1 MSDEYLHFPGGTVRK
16 DDIVAVETKGGWGGK
31 FAALAVFA
39 LYTLMGIC
47 MLFAFVNF
55 NDIFMPAITG
65 GDGYNDPLSSKI
77 FAFILFALFFGG
89 PILLLAFAAKGF
101 DTGEE
106 KYLKRGR
113 WGAGII
119 AAVAGLI
126 CFGYFKNPNSG
137 LDSTSFAIA
146 LVALMLAVLVAIS
159 TFSWGFVSRHKVVH
173 ITLRNGQVLKVDH
186 LNDAP

>member
-1 MSDEYLHFPGGTVRK
+1 MSDEYLHFPGRTVRK
-16 DDIVAVETKGGWGGK
+16 DDVVAVETKGGWGGK
-31 FAALAVFA
+31 FAVVAVFA
-39 LYTLMGIC
+39 LYALMAIS

-65 GDGYNDPLSSKI
+65 GDGYDDPLSSKLLA
-77 FAFILFALFFGG
+77 FALFALFFGG

-119 AAVAGLI
+119 AVIAGLI
-126 CFGYFKNPNSG
+126 CFGYFSNPNSG
-137 LDSTSFAIA
+137 LDSVSFAIA
-146 LVALMLAVLVAIS
+146 LVALVLALLVAIS
-159 TFSWGFVSRHKVVH
+159 TFSWGFVSGHKVVH
-173 ITLRNGQVLKVDH
+173 ITLRSGQVLKVDH
-186 LNDAP
+186 VSEAP